1 MENPQPTHHILW
13 VDDEIDLLKPH
24 ILFLQAKGY
33 DVTPVISGSDAVEM
47 LRETPDHWDLALLDE
62 NMPGLTGLET
72 LDRFHLI
79 NPELPVVMI
88 TKSEE
93 ENLMDQ
99 AVGNQIKDYLIKP
112 VNPNQIL
119 LTLKKLL
126 HAPRLATQQASV
138 NYRREFMEISD
149 MTARADSFEQWCEI
163 YRRLAIRFIDFSQ
176 TAPDIEQLLK
186 SQYREAQTAFFKFVR
201 SHYLDWIE
209 KPEHAP
215 VMSHRVLNHAVKP
228 LLDAGKK
235 AALLV
240 LDNFRL
246 DQWLSIKNLFT
257 EHFDITGETLACAI
271 LPTATQYARN
281 ALFSGLLPA
290 QIERLFPDLWIDEDD
305 ERSKNL
311 NEEPLV
317 QHWLDRNCS
326 PGTTLS
332 FHKANNSAQLN
343 RVIRDIGAD
352 SANLVVV
359 VVNVIDIISHAKTDS
374 RMVRELAS
382 TDAAYRSLTQSWA
395 RHSPFTELLE
405 KMARAGRT
413 CVFTTDHGSIRV
425 DKAIKVK
432 GEKET
437 NTALRYK
444 LGRNLAYPA
453 KEVYEI
459 LRPAQAGLPAP
470 NLSTAYIFAGE
481 NNFFA
486 YPNNYNYY
494 VKYYT
499 DTYQHGGVSFE
510 EMILPLVTLTPKA

>member
-1 MENPQPTHHILW
+1 MNTNQAPYHILW
-13 VDDEIDLLKPH
+13 VDDEIEFLKPH
-24 ILFLQAKGY
+24 ILFLEAKGY
-33 DVTPVISGSDAVEM
+33 DVTPVISGTDAVEM
-47 LRETPDHWDLALLDE
+47 LRETPDRWDLALLDE
-62 NMPGLTGLET
+62 NMPGLTGIET
-72 LDRFHLI
+72 LDRFRLI
-79 NPELPVVMI
+79 NPQLPVVMI

-126 HAPRLATQQASV
+126 HAPRLATEQASA
-138 NYRREFMEISD
+138 NYRREFMEIEQQMSV
-149 MTARADSFEQWCEI
+149 ADTFDNWSAL
-163 YRRLAIRFIDFSQ
+163 YRRMAIRFIEFSQ

-186 SQYREAQTAFFKFVR
+186 TQYRDAQAAFFKFVKNNYTGWLQAP
-201 SHYLDWIE
+201 HT
-209 KPEHAP
+209 AP
-215 VMSHRVLNHAVKP
+215 VMSHQVLDHAVKP
-228 LLDAGKK
+228 LLADGRK

-246 DQWLSIKNLFT
+246 DQWLSIKNIFT
-257 EHFDITGETLACAI
+257 EHFDIENESLACAI

-290 QIERLFPDLWIDEDD
+290 QIEKRFPELWIDEDD
-305 ERSKNL
+305 ERGKNL

-317 QHWLDRNCS
+317 QHWIDRNCS

-343 RVIRDIGAD
+343 RILRDID
-352 SANLVVV
+352 SSTAHLVVV

-382 TDAAYRSLTQSWA
+382 TDAAYRSLTLTWA
-395 RHSPFTELLE
+395 RHSPLAELLR
-405 KMARAGRT
+405 KMALSGRT

-432 GEKET
+432 GERET

-470 NLSTAYIFAGE
+470 NISTAYIFAGE
-481 NNFFA
+481 NDFFA